1 MQRCVACA
9 ENVELAPGR
18 LARGGEAGG
27 AGGRGMVASRP
38 EAKPARVLL
47 LSSLWPP
54 FRAQLTF
61 QLDKEPPPRGPEV
74 EREEADAGSFSLS
87 GRGSAAT
94 QSMSSQCR
102 NVRAN

>member
-1 MQRCVACA
+1 MQKML
-9 ENVELAPGR
+9 NLPPGR
-18 LARGGEAGG
+18 QARGGEGGG
-27 AGGRGMVASRP
+27 AGGRGILASRP

-54 FRAQLTF
+54 FRARLTLQLE
-61 QLDKEPPPRGPEV
+61 KEPPPRGPEV